1 MKKSR
6 APSWL
11 ILASTSAGLCVVLA
25 GCASSGLSNPGS
37 TISQRPSGSAA
48 TSPAPNREGPY
59 RVARVIDGDTFTVKV
74 GPATTKVRVI
84 GIDTPESVDQ
94 RRPVQCFGKEAS
106 SRASALL
113 SGKEV
118 WLEVDPSQD
127 TRDRYGRWLRFVWVD
142 NRTDFGLSMISDGY
156 ALEYTY
162 ELPHRYQVEYRR
174 AQAQASAGSVGLWS
188 PTTCA
193 GDTKRPA

>member
-1 MKKSR
+1 VPSR
-6 APSWL
+6 L
-11 ILASTSAGLCVVLA
+11 ILASTGAGLCVALA
-25 GCASSGLSNPGS
+25 GCASSGLSTPGS
-37 TISQRPSGSAA
+37 TFSQMPSGSAA
-48 TSPAPNREGPY
+48 TSLAPNREGPY
-59 RVARVIDGDTFTVKV
+59 RVVRVIDGDTFTIKV
-74 GPATTKVRVI
+74 GSATNKVRVI
-84 GIDTPESVDQ
+84 GIDTPESVDP

-106 SRASALL
+106 NRAAALL
-113 SGKEV
+113 SGKKV

-127 TRDRYGRWLRFVWVD
+127 TRDRYGRWLRFVWID